1 MDTRNLL
8 SKIQIAISVNLKT
21 YVSTPYIRGTSE
33 RISKIL
39 RKYDIVLSN
48 KPSNTLF
55 NKFNNLKDPFPNNYE
70 TNVVYQLSCDNCKKI
85 FISARHA
92 NNFQIE

>member
-1 MDTRNLL
+1 MFLPLIFVELPNVSAKSQENMILYYR
-8 SKIQIAISVNLKT
+8 

-33 RISKIL
+33 RVSKIL

-55 NKFNNLKDPFPNNYE
+55 NQFNNLKDPLPNNNK
-70 TNVVYQLSCDNCKKI
+70 TNVVYQLSCVNC
-85 FISARHA
+85 
-92 NNFQIE
+92 